1 VLVYLN
7 DGSYKASS
15 LLVRQQSE
23 NVQVGKYQ
31 IEQIRCRLGV
41 FWALLVLCSSSVK
54 NVNGR
59 SIAISGTCCTIIIVY
74 YALSQKLYT

>member
-41 FWALLVLCSSSVK
+41 FWALLVLCS
-54 NVNGR
+54 
-59 SIAISGTCCTIIIVY
+59 
-74 YALSQKLYT
+74 